1 MELAITAQ
9 LPHIETDEETLDIDT
24 LSQLL
29 SNEQAPYTRAVRR
42 LAREL
47 GGLLV
52 GLALGSGAAL
62 GLAHIGLLK
71 VIEREKIPIDLIAGS
86 SIGAMIGALW
96 AAGLSTDRLEEIAKR
111 FQHPWK
117 VRALFLDFGIPLASL
132 IFGLLAGIALGWM
145 AGFWTGFLFGTIV
158 TVAVGLVFGPLAG
171 GPLQGTRVTE
181 FLEEV
186 LGDTTFEQAQ
196 IPIKIVASNPALRE
210 EVIFEHGRLVD
221 AVRASISIPGIFKP
235 VRLLGRVCM
244 DGGVINPVPVSVLK
258 RAGAKRIIAV
268 NVFPTTPE
276 LREYAQTLQQRR
288 TERDAQL
295 ASQHLFVRLW
305 TSLRRELWR
314 SISPLIFDVI
324 MRSMQSMEY
333 QIAEISCHDADLVLR
348 PTLPGS
354 HWLEF
359 YRPQKFIQRG
369 EEEALSH
376 LQELKRLTR
385 AMGPVEPTAASINSA
400 SLTTPAQPGTIPT
413 S

>member
-1 MELAITAQ
+1 
-9 LPHIETDEETLDIDT
+9 
-24 LSQLL
+24 
-29 SNEQAPYTRAVRR
+29 VF
-42 LAREL
+42 
-47 GGLLV
+47 
-52 GLALGSGAAL
+52 
-62 GLAHIGLLK
+62 
-71 VIEREKIPIDLIAGS
+71 EREKIPIDLIAGS
-86 SIGAMIGALW
+86 SIGALIGARW
-96 AAGLSTDRLEEIAKR
+96 AAGRSADQLEDIAKR

-132 IFGLLAGIALGWM
+132 VLGLLAGIAVGWLG
-145 AGFWTGFLFGTIV
+145 GFWTGFLFGTMI
-158 TVAVGLVFGPLAG
+158 TVAAGLVFGPLAG

-181 FLEEV
+181 FLEAE
-186 LGDTTFEQAQ
+186 LGNTTFEQTH

-210 EVIFEHGRLVD
+210 EVVFEHGRLVD

-244 DGGVINPVPVSVLK
+244 DGGVVNPVPVSVLK

-276 LREYAQTLQQRR
+276 LREYAQTLQRRR

-295 ASQHLFVRLW
+295 AGRHLFVRLW

-333 QIAEISCHDADLVLR
+333 QIAEIACHDADLTLR
-348 PTLPGS
+348 PTMPGS

-376 LQELKRLTR
+376 LQELKRLTSSE
-385 AMGPVEPTAASINSA
+385 AA
-400 SLTTPAQPGTIPT
+400 SLTTPTRTGTIPA
-413 S
+413 